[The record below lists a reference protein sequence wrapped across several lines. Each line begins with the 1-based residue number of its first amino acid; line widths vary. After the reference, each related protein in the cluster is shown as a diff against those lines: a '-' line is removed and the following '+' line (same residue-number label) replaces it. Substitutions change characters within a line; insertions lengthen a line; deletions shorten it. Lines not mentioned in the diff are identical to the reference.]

1 MIVRTGLLKLADRG
15 TKTINPFTKIEKN
28 SSSVKASS
36 KNCKG
41 GKVGEG
47 GHTGPDGK
55 VFKSKHYLRE
65 VFFFFFFILHLH
77 VASEFRDGCKVAN
90 AFEFGLT
97 FEFGIGIAFEFG
109 FRFEI
114 WISMLICF

>member
-1 MIVRTGLLKLADRG
+1 MKTGILKLADRE
-15 TKTINPFTKIEKN
+15 TKTNKPFNKKEKN

-65 VFFFFFFILHLH
+65 VVFFLHF
-77 VASEFRDGCKVAN
+77 ACACC
-90 AFEFGLT
+90 
-97 FEFGIGIAFEFG
+97 I
-109 FRFEI
+109 
-114 WISMLICF
+114 

>member
-1 MIVRTGLLKLADRG
+1 MESVIVKTGILKLADWG
-15 TKTINPFTKIEKN
+15 TKTNKPFNKKEKS

-65 VFFFFFFILHLH
+65 VFFFFCILHVH
-77 VASEFRDGCKVAN
+77 VASEFRDGCKVAI

-109 FRFEI
+109 FRFR
-114 WISMLICF
+114 